1 VNFLHFLREWK
12 ALTHLLSA
20 AVVAADPTWAP
31 VVPVVVRITPPT
43 LQQIQQM

>member
-1 VNFLHFLREWK
+1 VNFLHFLLAWK
-12 ALTHLLSA
+12 ALTHLLSVP
-20 AVVAADPTWAP
+20 VVAAEPTWAP